1 MIGAANVGDLLDGVK
16 DVVEDGIQRGL
27 DEAVDGLDEAADEIN
42 YGITNQVQFSKL
54 AGWRRVNYR
63 TNQTLFLKMPILNF
77 ILTF

>member
-54 AGWRRVNYR
+54 AGWRRVN
-63 TNQTLFLKMPILNF
+63 NQTLFLKMPILNF